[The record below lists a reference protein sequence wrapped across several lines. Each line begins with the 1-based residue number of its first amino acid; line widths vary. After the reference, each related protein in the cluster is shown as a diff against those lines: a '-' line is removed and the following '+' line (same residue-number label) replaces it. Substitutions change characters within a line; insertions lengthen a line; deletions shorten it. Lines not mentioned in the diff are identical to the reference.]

1 MLLNRGNNAS
11 ITARRLRNWRKDKQL
26 ARIIERLRFIV
37 EVMVA
42 HEDEVMSDAIRVGL
56 IGYGYASKT
65 FHAPLI
71 SGTPGMELSTVVSS
85 DAQKVLADWPATQV
99 VASANSLNAD
109 PDIDLIV
116 IPTPNDTHFPLA
128 RAALEA
134 GKHVIVDKPFT
145 VTLSQARELDAIA
158 RSRGRLLSVFHNRR
172 WDSDF
177 LTLKALIAA
186 GDLGEVSYFESHF
199 DRFRPQVRDR
209 WREQGGPGSGIWYDL
224 GPHLLDQAVNLFGL
238 PVSIAVDLTQQR
250 PGAQATDYF
259 HAVLVYP
266 QRRVI
271 LHSTLLA
278 AAETARYIVHGSRG
292 SYVKYGLDP
301 QEERLK
307 SGERLP
313 QEDWG
318 YDMRDGI
325 LTRVEGEERVEETWL
340 TLPGNYPAYYAAI
353 RDALNGSGENP
364 VPASQAIQ
372 IMELI
377 ELGIESARHRTA
389 LCLI

>member
-1 MLLNRGNNAS
+1 
-11 ITARRLRNWRKDKQL
+11 
-26 ARIIERLRFIV
+26 
-37 EVMVA
+37 
-42 HEDEVMSDAIRVGL
+42 MSDAIRVGL

-71 SGTPGMELSTVVSS
+71 SGTPGMMLAAVASS
-85 DAQKVLADWPATQV
+85 DENKVLADWPAMPV
-99 VASANSLNAD
+99 VSGPERIFND
-109 PDIDLIV
+109 PNIDLVV

-128 RAALEA
+128 KAALEA
-134 GKHVIVDKPFT
+134 GKHVVVDKPFT
-145 VTLSQARELDAIA
+145 VTLSQARELEALA
-158 RSRGRLLSVFHNRR
+158 KSGGRLLSVFHNRR

-177 LTLKALIAA
+177 LTVKALINE
-186 GDLGEVSYFESHF
+186 GLLGEVGYFESHF
-199 DRFRPQVRDR
+199 DRYRPQVRNR

-224 GPHLLDQAVNLFGL
+224 APHLLDQVVNLFGL
-238 PVSIAVDLTQQR
+238 PVSLQVDLAQLR
-250 PGAQATDYF
+250 PGSQSTDYF
-259 HAVLVYP
+259 HAVLTWP
-266 QRRVI
+266 QRRVV
-271 LHSTLLA
+271 LHGTLVA
-278 AAETARYIVHGSRG
+278 AAETARFIIHGSRG

-318 YDMRDGI
+318 YDMRDGV
-325 LTRVEGEERVEETWL
+325 LTRAEGEEITEESWL

-353 RDALNGSGENP
+353 RDALNGIGTNP

-377 ELGIESARHRTA
+377 ELGLESARHRTT
-389 LCLI
+389 LCLN

>member
-11 ITARRLRNWRKDKQL
+11 ITAHALRNWRKDEQR

-158 RSRGRLLSVFHNRR
+158 RSRGRLLRCS
-172 WDSDF
+172 
-177 LTLKALIAA
+177 I
-186 GDLGEVSYFESHF
+186 
-199 DRFRPQVRDR
+199 
-209 WREQGGPGSGIWYDL
+209 
-224 GPHLLDQAVNLFGL
+224 
-238 PVSIAVDLTQQR
+238 IAV
-250 PGAQATDYF
+250 GIAIF
-259 HAVLVYP
+259 
-266 QRRVI
+266 
-271 LHSTLLA
+271 
-278 AAETARYIVHGSRG
+278 SR
-292 SYVKYGLDP
+292 
-301 QEERLK
+301 
-307 SGERLP
+307 
-313 QEDWG
+313 
-318 YDMRDGI
+318 
-325 LTRVEGEERVEETWL
+325 
-340 TLPGNYPAYYAAI
+340 
-353 RDALNGSGENP
+353 
-364 VPASQAIQ
+364 
-372 IMELI
+372 
-377 ELGIESARHRTA
+377 
-389 LCLI
+389 